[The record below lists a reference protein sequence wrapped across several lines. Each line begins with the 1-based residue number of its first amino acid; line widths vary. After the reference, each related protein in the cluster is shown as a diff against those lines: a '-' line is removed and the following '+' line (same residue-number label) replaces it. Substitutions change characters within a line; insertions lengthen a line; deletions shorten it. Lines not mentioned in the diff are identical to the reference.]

1 MDTRAPGSSKTDP
14 SYDVLH
20 QQRTRLPLDV
30 LFAPRSVAVVGATE
44 RPGSVGRTVLWNLIS
59 NPFGGTV
66 YPINPKRPNV
76 LGIKAWP
83 SLSALPERVDLA
95 VVVTP
100 AQAVPGV
107 IQECAELG
115 IRGAIILSAGFK
127 EIGAEGERLEQEIL
141 RIAQAAQ
148 VRIIGPNCLGVMRP
162 PSGFN
167 ATFAGAM
174 AGRATWPSS
183 ARAARCSRPSWIGAC
198 ARRWG
203 SAPSCRWARCW
214 TWGGVTS
221 STSWRTT
228 R

>member
-1 MDTRAPGSSKTDP
+1 MPDGDKKFGAVKPFNANEDAVPG
-14 SYDVLH
+14 VLMRKDH
-20 QQRTRLPLDV
+20 PLKV
-30 LFAPRSVAVVGATE
+30 FFSPKSVAVIGASE

-127 EIGAEGERLEQEIL
+127 EIGAEGERLEQ
-141 RIAQAAQ
+141 
-148 VRIIGPNCLGVMRP
+148 
-162 PSGFN
+162 
-167 ATFAGAM
+167 
-174 AGRATWPSS
+174 
-183 ARAARCSRPSWIGAC
+183 
-198 ARRWG
+198 
-203 SAPSCRWARCW
+203 
-214 TWGGVTS
+214 
-221 STSWRTT
+221 
-228 R
+228 